1 MMAPAELSADAERNR
16 EVWTQENA
24 DYTGP
29 RAAAAWAEEEIRWG
43 VFQVPESELRALPEL
58 AGKDVIELGCGTAYF
73 SAWLAKRGAR
83 PVGVDVTPAQLET
96 ALRCQQEFGLAFPL
110 VEASA
115 EDVPLPDASFDLALS
130 EFGASI
136 WCEPE
141 RWVSEAARLLRPGG
155 QLVFLCNSTLSI
167 LCAPD
172 QGRTEERL
180 LRPQFGM
187 YRFDWPGEQEGVN
200 FYLPH
205 GEWIR
210 VLREHGFDVEALHE
224 LQAPAAAK
232 DHPYYDYVP
241 AEWARKWPAEDLWR
255 ARKRG

>member
-1 MMAPAELSADAERNR
+1 MAPPEISADAARNR

-29 RAAAAWAEEEIRWG
+29 KARAAWAQEDIRWG
-43 VFQVPESELRALPEL
+43 VFQVPESEVRALPEL
-58 AGKDVIELGCGTAYF
+58 KGKDVVELGCGTAYF
-73 SAWLAKRGAR
+73 SAWLARRGAR

-96 ALRCQQEFGLAFPL
+96 ARQCQRETGLEFPL

-130 EFGASI
+130 EYGASI

-141 RWVSEAARLLRPGG
+141 RWVREAARLLRPGG
-155 QLVFLCNSTLSI
+155 ELVFLCNSTLSI
-167 LCAPD
+167 LCSPD
-172 QGRTEERL
+172 EGRVEERL

-187 YRFDWPGEQEGVN
+187 YRFEWPEDESVN
-200 FYLPH
+200 FYIPH

-210 VLREHGFDVEALHE
+210 ILRENGFEIVALHE
-224 LQAPAAAK
+224 LQAPAGAE
-232 DHPYYDYVP
+232 DHPHYEFVH

>member
-1 MMAPAELSADAERNR
+1 MARPELSADAERNR
-16 EVWTQENA
+16 EVWTKENR

-29 RAAAAWAEEEIRWG
+29 KAREAWAEPEIRWG
-43 VFQVPESELRALPEL
+43 VFQVPEAELRALPEV
-58 AGKDVIELGCGTAYF
+58 AGKDVVELGCGTAYF
-73 SAWLAKRGAR
+73 SAWLARRGAR

-96 ALRCQQEFGLAFPL
+96 ARRCQQEFGLVFPL
-110 VEASA
+110 LEASA
-115 EDVPLPDASFDLALS
+115 EEVPLPDSSFDLALS
-130 EFGASI
+130 EYGASI

-141 RWVSEAARLLRPGG
+141 RWLSEAARLLRPGG
-155 QLVFLCNSTLSI
+155 RLVFLCNSPLSI

-172 QGRTEERL
+172 EGPTEERL

-187 YRFDWPGEQEGVN
+187 YRFDWPGEDEGIN

-210 VLREHGFDVEALHE
+210 LLREHGFEVEALHE
-224 LQAPAAAK
+224 LQAPASAR
-232 DHPYYDYVP
+232 DHPHYEFVP
-241 AEWARKWPAEDLWR
+241 AEWARKWPAEEIWR